1 MNILQKVKLTMY
13 MVVKDFLRL
22 NATIVE
28 KLPNYKANATV
39 LDDNILKIQ
48 GAAELQAF
56 KKTGIADEKNK
67 LRASLIAQAEDFSLK
82 LVAYAANIRNM
93 ILLKEVKYSKSELI
107 RAADADLKNM
117 AQCIYNRAH
126 ENIAALAGYDITEG
140 MVTTFLD
147 TINSFNEAIPTVRE
161 GATSKKLHTTQLED
175 LYKETDAALSNID
188 RIVEIVRL
196 SYPDFYKGYQNSRLV
211 IKRSGGS
218 VALKGVVTDASNHE
232 PLRGVTLIIA
242 PVDGNGAAI
251 VKKTADKG
259 GFMVKSL
266 PEGVYNVTVS
276 KSGYKDQV
284 VTVAIT
290 NGELSV
296 LNVEMNKN

>member
-39 LDDNILKIQ
+39 LDGNILKIQ

-56 KKTGIADEKNK
+56 KKTGIADEKNR

-82 LVAYAANIRNM
+82 LVAYAANIGNM
-93 ILLKEVKYSKSELI
+93 ILLKEVKYSKSELS
-107 RAADADLKNM
+107 RSADADLKNK

-161 GATSKKLHTTQLED
+161 GATSKKLYTTQLED
-175 LYKETDAALSNID
+175 LYKEMDAALGNID

-196 SYPDFYKGYQNSRLV
+196 SHPDFYRGYQNSRLV

-218 VALKGVVTDASNHE
+218 VALKGVVTDASSHE

-242 PVDGNGAAI
+242 PVDGIGAAI

-276 KSGYKDQV
+276 KSSYKDQV

-296 LNVEMNKN
+296 LNVEMNKI

>member
-28 KLPNYKANATV
+28 NLPNYKTNATV
-39 LDDNILKIQ
+39 LDGNILKIQ

-56 KKTGIADEKNK
+56 KKTGIADEKNQ

-82 LVAYAANIRNM
+82 LVAYAANVGNM
-93 ILLKEVKYSKSELI
+93 ILLKEVKYTKSEMI

-126 ENIAALAGYDITEG
+126 ENIDALAAYGIAER
-140 MVTTFLD
+140 MVTMFLN

-161 GATSKKLHTTQLED
+161 GAMSKKLYTTQLED
-175 LYKETDAALSNID
+175 LYKEMDAALSNID

-196 SYPDFYKGYQNSRLV
+196 SHPDFYRGYQNSRLV

-218 VALKGVVTDASNHE
+218 VALKGVVTDASSHE

-266 PEGVYNVTVS
+266 SEGVYNVTVS